1 MALPVSQPS
10 TSLPSSTT
18 SGIDPAATAPVESH
32 PQKNTLNI
40 PSTQQTTMSLPLQSP
55 SAVCAPQHHALQ
67 MQCLPQA
74 LNPSSHPAQAVPAPG
89 NAQPVPPSGA
99 ALVPQPG
106 TDHYY
111 AHPMNGVG
119 GPTATA
125 PFLQD
130 FSLVAEAAK
139 RAQMSIVMR
148 DLESVTL

>member
-10 TSLPSSTT
+10 TSLPSLTT
-18 SGIDPAATAPVESH
+18 STIDPATTATVESH
-32 PQKNTLNI
+32 PQKNTFNF
-40 PSTQQTTMSLPLQSP
+40 PSTQRTTMSLPLQSP

-67 MQCLPQA
+67 MQGLPQV
-74 LNPSSHPAQAVPAPG
+74 LNTSSCPAQAVPAPG
-89 NAQPVPPSGA
+89 NAQPVPQSGA
-99 ALVPQPG
+99 VPVSQPG

-111 AHPMNGVG
+111 PHPMHGVG
-119 GPTATA
+119 GPTATT